1 MADPFS
7 IATGV
12 IALIGAVSKISIE
25 LRSFCQGSESA
36 GSVISSLLTE
46 LDTFQDILQAT
57 KTTLETE
64 QNRPRNN
71 TTGHLGTHWRNL
83 LRCIKEGP
91 RTISKLTRLLENI
104 NRQTSVLD
112 ASRRYMR
119 LKSASQQIES
129 FRHQIQSYK
138 DTMQLSMQTIVMYVH
153 VLICRLISG

>member
-36 GSVISSLLTE
+36 ESVISSLLTE
-46 LDTFQDILQAT
+46 LATFQDVLQAT
-57 KTTLETE
+57 KATLETE

-71 TTGHLGTHWRNL
+71 ITRHLGTHWRNL
-83 LRCIKEGP
+83 SKCIKEGP
-91 RTISKLTRLLENI
+91 RTIIKLARLLEDV

-112 ASRRYMR
+112 TTRRYMR

-153 VLICRLISG
+153 AQICSLISG